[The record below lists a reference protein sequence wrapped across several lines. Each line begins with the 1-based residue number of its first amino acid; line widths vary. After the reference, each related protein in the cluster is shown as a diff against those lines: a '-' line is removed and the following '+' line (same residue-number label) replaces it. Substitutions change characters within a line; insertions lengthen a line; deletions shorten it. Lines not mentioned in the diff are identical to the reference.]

1 MQDMKPFTARHKLM
15 AALMIS
21 SQLLLTAFV
30 GYWLWGQY
38 RGERT
43 QLHGELT
50 DEFSSVQ
57 DQLLDSV
64 LMKHLVIPSL
74 DDSILVRIHDRG
86 PGAEKERT
94 DTARVVI
101 TMQHTV
107 SEFPDSAEFNALKWE
122 AAHTHDSLLHSIDV
136 TSVIS
141 DEERMV
147 RSVKLFIDSN
157 PEAFQGDTGIFIYT
171 MNLDSTTLVRNM
183 EEAMEKNGWNFSLDW
198 PGADPE
204 GSGPDRKQ
212 GIVVGGPPLS
222 HLPALMVD
230 HYRGYL
236 IRSMFPQI
244 LFALVLLVLS
254 ASAFLFAYRSLRR
267 QLALSRLREGFISNI
282 SHELKTPVSTVK
294 IALEALRTYDLQK
307 DPGQSREYL
316 DMAASELERLETL
329 IGKVLHHQM
338 LNHPSQILR
347 KETCDLMDLTR
358 GVLHTLEVH
367 LRESGAK
374 ISLSGGEGPCNV
386 LVDRVYVEG
395 TIMNLIDNSMKYG
408 GDPPEIQIMIE
419 CGEKDTTLSV
429 TDNGPGIP
437 EEYRNQVFK
446 EFFRI
451 PAGDRHNVKGYGL
464 GLNFAAQVMA
474 QHEGSIDFHN
484 LPEGGCCF
492 TLHFPGKKA

>member
-1 MQDMKPFTARHKLM
+1 MKPFTARHKLM

-43 QLHGELT
+43 QLHGQLA

-74 DDSILVRIHDRG
+74 DDSILVRIHERES
-86 PGAEKERT
+86 GAEIAGT

-101 TMQHTV
+101 TMQHAV
-107 SEFPDSAEFNALKWE
+107 SEYPDTAEFSALQWE
-122 AAHTHDSLLHSIDV
+122 AAHTHDSVLRSIDV
-136 TSVIS
+136 TSVIT

-157 PEAFQGDTGIFIYT
+157 PDAFQGDTGVFIYA
-171 MNLDSTTLVRNM
+171 MNLDSAALVRNM
-183 EEAMEKNGWNFSLDW
+183 EGAMEKNGWNFSLEW
-198 PGADPE
+198 PGEDPPR
-204 GSGPDRKQ
+204 SGPDRKQ

-222 HLPALMVD
+222 HLPALLVD
-230 HYRGYL
+230 HYQGYL
-236 IRSMFPQI
+236 IRSIFPQI
-244 LFALVLLVLS
+244 LFGLVLLVLT
-254 ASAFLFAYRSLRR
+254 ASAFLFTYRSLLR
-267 QLALSRLREGFISNI
+267 QLALSKLREGFISNI

-316 DMAASELERLETL
+316 DMAARELDRLENL
-329 IGKVLHHQM
+329 IGKVLQHQM
-338 LNHPSQILR
+338 LNHPSQVLH
-347 KETCDLMDLTR
+347 KETCDLTDLTR
-358 GVLHTLEVH
+358 GVVHTLEGH
-367 LRESGAK
+367 LRETGGK
-374 ISLSGGEGPCNV
+374 ITLSGEGGPCNV
-386 LVDRVYVEG
+386 LADRIYLEG

-408 GDPPEIQIMIE
+408 GDPPEIRIKIE
-419 CGEKDTTLSV
+419 CGEKGTTLSV

-437 EEYRNQVFK
+437 EEYRNQVFE

-492 TLHFPGKKA
+492 TLHFPGRQA